1 MKLSGNKIQVEFT
14 PLRVSG
20 SLSVAGGALVQFF
33 DGTSYSPDREG
44 IPSSPILL
52 THTVS
57 AFDPDNNSE
66 VNLEATTTFYENDVV
81 ISGST
86 EGYELMGNE
95 LLVKKNV
102 SPASSIVIRAVSEF
116 IDTRNNKVYQREDS
130 VTLRTLLKAEAQYNI
145 ELSLSGVVYFD
156 GYRNP
161 NTLQTIEA
169 TLKQGEDEVSDL
181 TGIELRWLNKAGLD
195 AEANELYVDSIS
207 PDGKT
212 IVIDKT
218 YIDNEHIVIEAWRDG
233 AMIATNSVTFVRRF
247 NSFRT
252 EIKIPEIPIVQGT
265 ATLNLSIEITDILGN
280 VDVDEAFLVNWII
293 SENGVEREIATGASV
308 KIPVASI
315 NLSASNLQTYPDVKR
330 REAFAAITVDDAG
343 EEALLTDDED
353 NILTTET
360 YGA

>member
-20 SLSVAGGALVQFF
+20 SLSVTGGALVQFF
-33 DGTSYSPDREG
+33 DGTNYSPDREG
-44 IPSSPILL
+44 TPSSPILL

-57 AFDPDNNSE
+57 AFDADNNSE

-95 LLVKKNV
+95 LLVRKNV

-116 IDTRNNKVYQREDS
+116 IDTRSNKVYQREDS
-130 VTLRTLLKAEAQYNI
+130 VTLRTLLKAEVQYNI

-195 AEANELYVDSIS
+195 AEENELYVDSIS
-207 PDGKT
+207 SDSKT

-233 AMIATNSVTFVRRF
+233 AMIATNNVTFVRRF

-252 EIKIPEIPIVQGT
+252 EIRIPEIPIVQGT
-265 ATLNLSIEITDILGN
+265 TTLNLSIEITDILGN
-280 VDVDEAFLVNWII
+280 IDVDEAFLVNWLV
-293 SENGVEREIATGASV
+293 SENGVERKVGTGASV
-308 KIPVASI
+308 EIPVPSF
-315 NLSASNLQTYPDVKR
+315 NSSSNLQIYPDVKR
-330 REAFAAITVDDAG
+330 REAFAAITVDDG
-343 EEALLTDDED
+343 GGEALLTDDED
-353 NILTTET
+353 NVLTIET